1 MGLQTE
7 PQRTRRDPLNRDR
20 VLRAAVEL
28 ADREGLD
35 SLSMRRVGQEL
46 GVEAMSLYNHV
57 ASKDDLLDGMVD
69 VVIGEID
76 PPTQG
81 PDWKPILRARILSA
95 RQALLRHR
103 WASDVIVSRRSPTP
117 QMLAYMDSMAEIVR
131 AGLSLDLTHHAF
143 HVLGSRILGFTQ
155 ELFDD
160 SGQPGGNPDEL
171 ALMVQQMAIHYPHI
185 AEIAA
190 AASHEDETVVG
201 SGCDDQYEFEFGLD
215 IILDG
220 FDRLSQRRNT
230 AAGTPLARP

>member
-1 MGLQTE
+1 MALQTA
-7 PQRTRRDPLNRDR
+7 PLRTRRDPLNRDR

-57 ASKDDLLDGMVD
+57 ASKGDLLDGMVD
-69 VVIGEID
+69 IVIGEID

-95 RQALLRHR
+95 RQTLLRHR
-103 WASDVIVSRRSPTP
+103 WASDVIVSRRSPTR

-160 SGQPGGNPDEL
+160 SGQPEGNADEL

-190 AASHEDETVVG
+190 TASHDDSSVVG

-220 FDRLSQRRNT
+220 FDRLSRSRNT
-230 AAGTPLARP
+230 AGDQFTDR

>member
-1 MGLQTE
+1 MANALQTE
-7 PQRTRRDPLNRDR
+7 PTRTRRDPLNRDR

-35 SLSMRRVGQEL
+35 SLSMRRLGQEL

-57 ASKDDLLDGMVD
+57 ANKDDLLDGMVD

-76 PPTQG
+76 PPLPG
-81 PDWKPILRARILSA
+81 LEWKPTIRARILSA

-103 WASDVIVSRRSPTP
+103 WASDVIVSRNSPTP
-117 QMLAYMDSMAEIVR
+117 AVLAYMDSMAAIIR
-131 AGLSLDLTHHAF
+131 SGLSLDLTHHAF
-143 HVLGSRILGFTQ
+143 HVLGSRVLGFTQ

-160 SGQPGGNPDEL
+160 SAQTGGNAAELELMARQL
-171 ALMVQQMAIHYPHI
+171 ALHYPHI

-190 AASHEDETVVG
+190 AASHEDESVVG
-201 SGCDDQYEFEFGLD
+201 SGCDDQFEFEFGLD

-220 FDRLSQRRNT
+220 FERLSR
-230 AAGTPLARP
+230 AAAS